1 MKYNIRGDKMLITD
15 AIKDYTETKLGRL
28 EKYFK
33 DDDITANVLAKV
45 RGNSQIVEVTIPTS
59 KFILRSEEESDDLYA
74 AIDLV
79 SDKLERQIRKN
90 KTRLNRNVKDNIKEF
105 IRDIDTA
112 EEIELNINKLEYY
125 AVKDDDI
132 YLLAFEMLSDEDKI
146 SIKYVNNKVK
156 EDKFLDIINYL
167 NNILVVRTH
176 LIIDLYNDKY
186 MDVLSNNY
194 KCKEIYVSLM
204 KDDVTDSNSKY
215 KEELAEIDMYNIRYL
230 SSKNEI
236 VCNLVKQN
244 IQDERIILELNSK
257 FITMNSSIISFI
269 INDSMIELFTK
280 ELGYDVVY
288 KSFVIVKE

>member
-1 MKYNIRGDKMLITD
+1 MKI
-15 AIKDYTETKLGRL
+15 EKL
-28 EKYFK
+28 
-33 DDDITANVLAKV
+33 N
-45 RGNSQIVEVTIPTS
+45 
-59 KFILRSEEESDDLYA
+59 
-74 AIDLV
+74 
-79 SDKLERQIRKN
+79 
-90 KTRLNRNVKDNIKEF
+90 KDNIKEF

-194 KCKEIYVSLM
+194 KCKEISHVPGRFCSG
-204 KDDVTDSNSKY
+204 V
-215 KEELAEIDMYNIRYL
+215 
-230 SSKNEI
+230 
-236 VCNLVKQN
+236 
-244 IQDERIILELNSK
+244 
-257 FITMNSSIISFI
+257 
-269 INDSMIELFTK
+269 
-280 ELGYDVVY
+280 G
-288 KSFVIVKE
+288 SFVCVYPAFSNLDTIRSEKRSRRREDEGK

>member
-1 MKYNIRGDKMLITD
+1 MKI
-15 AIKDYTETKLGRL
+15 EKL
-28 EKYFK
+28 
-33 DDDITANVLAKV
+33 N
-45 RGNSQIVEVTIPTS
+45 
-59 KFILRSEEESDDLYA
+59 
-74 AIDLV
+74 
-79 SDKLERQIRKN
+79 
-90 KTRLNRNVKDNIKEF
+90 KDNIKEF

-112 EEIELNINKLEYY
+112 EEIELNINRLEYY

-167 NNILVVRTH
+167 NNILVVKTH

-186 MDVLSNNY
+186 MNVLSNNY

-204 KDDVTDSNSKY
+204 KNDVIESNSKY

-230 SSKNEI
+230 SSKNAI

-269 INDSMIELFTK
+269 INDNMIELFTK

>member
-1 MKYNIRGDKMLITD
+1 MKI
-15 AIKDYTETKLGRL
+15 EKL
-28 EKYFK
+28 
-33 DDDITANVLAKV
+33 N
-45 RGNSQIVEVTIPTS
+45 
-59 KFILRSEEESDDLYA
+59 
-74 AIDLV
+74 
-79 SDKLERQIRKN
+79 
-90 KTRLNRNVKDNIKEF
+90 KDNIKEF

-167 NNILVVRTH
+167 NNILVVKTH

-215 KEELAEIDMYNIRYL
+215 KEELAQGENAIKIMGGKLISCEQVKLPGLDDGRAIL
-230 SSKNEI
+230 VVQKQKNTPA
-236 VCNLVKQN
+236 KYP
-244 IQDERIILELNSK
+244 RK
-257 FITMNSSIISFI
+257 A
-269 INDSMIELFTK
+269 
-280 ELGYDVVY
+280 G
-288 KSFVIVKE
+288 VIAKTPL